1 MNKVKLLIA
10 ILLLSSTVF
19 SQSVTDTSKLQIS
32 YPIAKMIV
40 KDLVKGDSALAL
52 LKVKEDQLALTEKK
66 VVIKDSIIS
75 LYKSKELNYLSQ
87 VNNEMVKVEGWQKQ
101 YSELYKQHR
110 KLKVKYRFTQ
120 ILTYAI
126 VGGLGY
132 LYITK

>member
-1 MNKVKLLIA
+1 
-10 ILLLSSTVF
+10 
-19 SQSVTDTSKLQIS
+19 
-32 YPIAKMIV
+32 MIV

-52 LKVKEDQLALTEKK
+52 LKIKEDQLALTEKK
-66 VVIKDSIIS
+66 VVVKDSIIS

-87 VNNEMVKVEGWQKQ
+87 VNNEMSKVEGWQKQ

>member
-1 MNKVKLLIA
+1 M
-10 ILLLSSTVF
+10 
-19 SQSVTDTSKLQIS
+19 
-32 YPIAKMIV
+32 IAK
-40 KDLVKGDSALAL
+40 DLIKGDSAIAV

-66 VVIKDSIIS
+66 VFVKDSIINT
-75 LYKSKELNYLSQ
+75 YKLKEVNY
-87 VNNEMVKVEGWQKQ
+87 VNQYNAERTKVEGWQKQ
-101 YSELYKQHR
+101 YSELQKEHK

>member
-1 MNKVKLLIA
+1 
-10 ILLLSSTVF
+10 
-19 SQSVTDTSKLQIS
+19 
-32 YPIAKMIV
+32 MIV

>member
-1 MNKVKLLIA
+1 
-10 ILLLSSTVF
+10 
-19 SQSVTDTSKLQIS
+19 
-32 YPIAKMIV
+32 MIV

-66 VVIKDSIIS
+66 IVVKDSIIS

-87 VNNEMVKVEGWQKQ
+87 VNNEMSKVEGWQKQ

>member
-19 SQSVTDTSKLQIS
+19 SQSVTDTSKLQLS

-52 LKVKEDQLALTEKK
+52 LKVKEDELILVEKK
-66 VVIKDSIIS
+66 VVAKDSIIS
-75 LYKSKELNYLSQ
+75 TYKRKELNYLSQ
-87 VNNEMVKVEGWQKQ
+87 VNNETAKVEGWQKQ
-101 YSELYKQHR
+101 YSDLYKQHR

-120 ILTYAI
+120 ILSYAI

-132 LYITK
+132 LYLTK

>member
-19 SQSVTDTSKLQIS
+19 SQSVTDTSKLQLS

-52 LKVKEDQLALTEKK
+52 LKIKEDQLALTEKK
-66 VVIKDSIIS
+66 VVVKDSIIS

-87 VNNEMVKVEGWQKQ
+87 VNNEMSKIEGWQKQ

>member
-1 MNKVKLLIA
+1 M
-10 ILLLSSTVF
+10 
-19 SQSVTDTSKLQIS
+19 
-32 YPIAKMIV
+32 IAK
-40 KDLVKGDSALAL
+40 DLIKGDSALEL
-52 LKVKEDQLALTEKK
+52 LKIKEDQLILTEKK
-66 VVIKDSIIS
+66 VTAKDSIITA
-75 LYKSKELNYLSQ
+75 YKLKETNYLSQ
-87 VNNEMVKVEGWQKQ
+87 VNNEMAKVEGWQKQ

>member
-1 MNKVKLLIA
+1 
-10 ILLLSSTVF
+10 
-19 SQSVTDTSKLQIS
+19 
-32 YPIAKMIV
+32 MIV

-52 LKVKEDQLALTEKK
+52 LKIKEDQLAFTEKK
-66 VVIKDSIIS
+66 VVVKDSIIS

-87 VNNEMVKVEGWQKQ
+87 VNNEMSKVEGWQKQ

>member
-1 MNKVKLLIA
+1 M
-10 ILLLSSTVF
+10 
-19 SQSVTDTSKLQIS
+19 
-32 YPIAKMIV
+32 IAK
-40 KDLVKGDSALAL
+40 DLIKGDSAIAL
-52 LKVKEDQLALTEKK
+52 LKVKEDQLAFTEKK
-66 VVIKDSIIS
+66 VVVKDSIIS
-75 LYKSKELNYLSQ
+75 IYKSKELNYLSQ
-87 VNNEMVKVEGWQKQ
+87 VNNEMSKVEGWQKQ

>member
-1 MNKVKLLIA
+1 
-10 ILLLSSTVF
+10 
-19 SQSVTDTSKLQIS
+19 
-32 YPIAKMIV
+32 MIV
-40 KDLVKGDSALAL
+40 KDLVRGDSALAL

-66 VVIKDSIIS
+66 VVVKDSIIS

-87 VNNEMVKVEGWQKQ
+87 VNNEMSKVEGWQKQ

>member
-1 MNKVKLLIA
+1 
-10 ILLLSSTVF
+10 
-19 SQSVTDTSKLQIS
+19 
-32 YPIAKMIV
+32 MIV

-52 LKVKEDQLALTEKK
+52 LKIKEDQLALTEKK
-66 VVIKDSIIS
+66 VVVKDSIIS

-87 VNNEMVKVEGWQKQ
+87 VNNEMSKIEGWQKQ

>member
-1 MNKVKLLIA
+1 
-10 ILLLSSTVF
+10 
-19 SQSVTDTSKLQIS
+19 
-32 YPIAKMIV
+32 MIV

-66 VVIKDSIIS
+66 VVVKDSVIS

-87 VNNEMVKVEGWQKQ
+87 VNNEMSKVEGWQKQ

-132 LYITK
+132 LYIIK